1 MPPHPHPGAPETYL
15 NAASHGS
22 PDPAVVRRMIEHL
35 DCELRLGA
43 TDARNK
49 VEEEF
54 SAVRSSAGRLLCAR
68 PEQIGFAATT
78 FDAWLAIVSCLPL
91 AGKRLLVAPHEWG
104 DNVRTLTRLADRA
117 GGRVEVLPPI
127 DFAAPDLAPWQAMI
141 DETVTA
147 IFVPMVTSVAGHRYP
162 VEQIG
167 RLSRPDGTRL
177 IVDAAQALGQ
187 VPIHVDALQC
197 DALVATARKWLR
209 GPRQTGLYWMK
220 DLTVG
225 AAKPIKAGNLEPF
238 DANVALRLGL
248 GVAIDNAL
256 SRSVERI
263 ENEISALSKQ
273 ARARLQALGLT
284 CLSHE
289 NAATGAVS
297 FALPRKVAEPA
308 RQALAQ
314 NNCIVKWPTPAHEE
328 PNGLEWIEGAGILR
342 ITPHIYNSTDD
353 IDRVF
358 DTLEA
363 VLCGGEAASGRN

>member
-1 MPPHPHPGAPETYL
+1 MPPQPSPPETYL

-35 DCELRLGA
+35 DCEMRLGA
-43 TDARNK
+43 TRARHA

-54 SAVRSSAGRLLCAR
+54 VAVRSSAGQLLCAR

-91 AGKRLLVAPHEWG
+91 ADKRLLVAAHEWG
-104 DNVRTLTRLADRA
+104 DNVRALTRLADMA
-117 GGRVEVLPPI
+117 GGRMEVLPPI

-141 DETVTA
+141 DETVAA

-167 RLSRPDGTRL
+167 HLSRPDETRL

-187 VPIHVDALQC
+187 VPIEIGALRC
-197 DALVATARKWLR
+197 DALVATTRKWLR
-209 GPRQTGLYWMK
+209 GPRQTALYWMT
-220 DLTVG
+220 DFTAEPG
-225 AAKPIKAGNLEPF
+225 KPITARDLEPF

-248 GVAIDNAL
+248 GVALDSVL
-256 SRSVERI
+256 TRSVDRI
-263 ENEISALSKQ
+263 ETEISALGTQ
-273 ARARLQALGLT
+273 ARARLQALGLS

-289 NAATGAVS
+289 NAASGAVS
-297 FALPRKVAEPA
+297 FALPRTIAEPA
-308 RQALAQ
+308 RQVLLE
-314 NNCIVKWPTPAHEE
+314 NNCIVKWPNPAHEE
-328 PNGLEWIEGAGILR
+328 PNGREWIEDAEIMR
-342 ITPHIYNSTDD
+342 ITPHVYNSPDD

-358 DTLEA
+358 DILEG
-363 VLCGGEAASGRN
+363 VW